1 VVTEAWQDSSQE
13 DREIIADTLFRLDC
27 DRAVDFL
34 YNALIELDPWSRV
47 HIIDQLGTMPTR
59 RALDCIARFV
69 DDENEMVQES
79 ARSALRAAGFP
90 FAIDQPINK
99 NELLDNGVN
108 SRV

>member
-1 VVTEAWQDSSQE
+1 M
-13 DREIIADTLFRLDC
+13 EIIADTLFRLDC

-34 YNALIELDPWSRV
+34 FNALLELDPWSRV

-79 ARSALRAAGFP
+79 ARSALQAAGFP
-90 FAIDQPINK
+90 FESGLPVNR
-99 NELLDNGVN
+99 NEMLDSGVHD
-108 SRV
+108 RV